1 MGWVLSQWAGS
12 GNPEPINS
20 QAWGYFPSWCSS
32 HLLSISLFIC
42 LSQQAWNT
50 FVLTHL
56 CQLAASSSMSFP
68 GGWVGAAR
76 WLGPTSG
83 GGGALGEILAWARTH
98 RGSFTSGYFYFLA
111 LHISASARESDS
123 QVSWKDGHW
132 IQVPLHEDWT
142 GLRQGER
149 YRTHSLCMLI
159 PEGLQANVIL
169 RQGPF
174 RQSRVRASKKKQSKL
189 ITARTTT
196 MCKET
201 LTKTPY

>member
-1 MGWVLSQWAGS
+1 MRFSALPYLLPGWVEGSGMGWVLSQWAGL

-50 FVLTHL
+50 FVLSHL

-68 GGWVGAAR
+68 GGWVGAAM

-83 GGGALGEILAWARTH
+83 GGGASGEILAWARTH

-123 QVSWKDGHW
+123 QVSWKNGHW
-132 IQVPLHEDWT
+132 KQVPLHEDWT
-142 GLRQGER
+142 GLREGER
-149 YRTHSLCMLI
+149 YRTHSLVCWS
-159 PEGLQANVIL
+159 QKD
-169 RQGPF
+169 F
-174 RQSRVRASKKKQSKL
+174 RQMSFWDRDHLDRVGWGPPRKSKAS
-189 ITARTTT
+189 
-196 MCKET
+196 
-201 LTKTPY
+201 